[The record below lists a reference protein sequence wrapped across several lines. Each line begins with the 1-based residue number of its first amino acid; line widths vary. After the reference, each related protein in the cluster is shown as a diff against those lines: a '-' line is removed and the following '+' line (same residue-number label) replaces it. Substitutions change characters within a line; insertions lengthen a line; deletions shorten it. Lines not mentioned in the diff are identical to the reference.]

1 MEVVIG
7 EVETVAFV
15 GVEVEMLLL
24 EQMSTKDLGY
34 EKTCSDYYQWREEYV
49 HLMESA
55 SAVSE
60 RDLVVRRW
68 N

>member
-7 EVETVAFV
+7 
-15 GVEVEMLLL
+15 GVEVEMLLM
-24 EQMSTKDLGY
+24 ERVSTKDLGC
-34 EKTCSDYYQWREEYV
+34 EKTCSDYYQRREEYV
-49 HLMESA
+49 HLTESA
-55 SAVSE
+55 GVAFE